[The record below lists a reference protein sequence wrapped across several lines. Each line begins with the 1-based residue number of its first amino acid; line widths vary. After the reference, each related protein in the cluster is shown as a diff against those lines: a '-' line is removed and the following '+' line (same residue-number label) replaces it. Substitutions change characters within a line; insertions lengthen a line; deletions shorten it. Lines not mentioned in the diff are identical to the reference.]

1 MGDQAPT
8 PEAWMQPATES
19 MPSPEEVAEF
29 DRMIKTLQAQDLLK
43 KQMQKMQELGMF
55 SDKEAIEYKEGDV
68 LPPWQGKRN
77 FKGNLYEDNIE
88 FPVYREGNPQR

>member
-1 MGDQAPT
+1 
-8 PEAWMQPATES
+8 

-29 DRMIKTLQAQDLLK
+29 DRMIEMLQAKELLK

-88 FPVYREGNPQR
+88 FPVYREGNPQIHLR